1 VSLTLF
7 LFCGFVA
14 ILLLL
19 LFWALRGPRTQ
30 TKFEVGPG
38 FLEETGG
45 RHISFL
51 PQIRQA
57 FAKTDDEFLSGRGL
71 RALRRRVRRER
82 RAVALAYLS
91 ALRGDFQRL
100 LRIARIIAALSPEV
114 AALQEFERFGLT
126 VKFGWRY
133 EMIRMQLR
141 AGLAPIPRLA
151 GLGDLVGGL
160 SVRMETAMT
169 ELGERAALAAELA
182 SSFNR
187 RGSGVA

>member
-7 LFCGFVA
+7 LFCGFVV

-30 TKFEVGPG
+30 TNFELGPG

-45 RHISFL
+45 CHVNFL
-51 PQIRQA
+51 PQVRQA
-57 FAKTDDEFLSGRGL
+57 LANTDDEFLSGKDL
-71 RALRRRVRRER
+71 SALRRRVRRER

-100 LRIARIIAALSPEV
+100 LRMARVIAVLSPEV

-151 GLGDLVGGL
+151 GLSDLVSGL
-160 SVRMETAMT
+160 NVRMEAAMT
-169 ELGERAALAAELA
+169 ELGTRAALAAELA
-182 SSFNR
+182 SSFDGRN
-187 RGSGVA
+187 SGVA

>member
-1 VSLTLF
+1 VSFTLF
-7 LFCGFVA
+7 LFCGFVVV
-14 ILLLL
+14 LLLL

-30 TKFEVGPG
+30 PKLDVGQD
-38 FLEETGG
+38 FLEETGR
-45 RHISFL
+45 RHVSFL

-57 FAKTDDEFLSGRGL
+57 LAKTDDEFLSGRSM
-71 RALRRRVRRER
+71 RALQRRVRRER

-91 ALRGDFQRL
+91 SLRGDFQRL
-100 LRIARIIAALSPEV
+100 LRMARIIAVLSPEV
-114 AALQEFERFGLT
+114 AALQELERIRLT

-141 AGLAPIPRLA
+141 AGLAPIPRLD
-151 GLGDLVGGL
+151 GLSVLVGGL
-160 SVRMETAMT
+160 SVRMEIAMK

-182 SSFNR
+182 SSFDR